1 LKEQFN
7 RMANVLV
14 IDDHDA
20 VRTALRVALA
30 LDGVAVLEAATPA
43 QALALIDSDIA
54 NEIDL
59 VIQDMNFQADTTS
72 GAEGIDLFGQIRA
85 RKPDMPIVLL
95 TAWTHLEQ
103 AVQLV
108 RAGAADYLQKPWDQA
123 RLLTTA
129 HNLIEL
135 SQQRKALHSAQS
147 ALQQQR
153 QWLAKI
159 DLRGAIVESAAM
171 QDLVRLAAKIAPA
184 AIPVLIT
191 GPNGA
196 GKECIAEIV
205 HWNSAVRAG
214 PFVSIN
220 CGAIPAELIEAELFG
235 AEAGAY
241 TGASKSREGRFDAA
255 DGGTL
260 LLDEIGNLSLAGQ
273 MKLLRVLETG
283 QYERLGSN
291 KTRTAKVR
299 VLSATN
305 SDLPDMIAKGLF
317 REDLYY
323 RLNVIELR
331 VPPLAARPEDVMP
344 IALSLLAGQAKL
356 SAAAQLAL
364 KNHHWPGN
372 VRELKNAVTR
382 ARLLCQDGIIQPE
395 DLGLRA
401 APEATRK
408 PAPTNAEPT
417 QQDIVQALQQHQGV
431 IADAAHALGLTRQ
444 SLYRRMERFGISREA
459 APEGQA

>member
-1 LKEQFN
+1 
-7 RMANVLV
+7 MANVLV

-20 VRTALRVALA
+20 VRIALRVALS
-30 LDGVAVLEAATPA
+30 LDGVSVLEAATPA
-43 QALALIDSDIA
+43 QALSLIDSDVA

-147 ALQQQR
+147 VLLQQR
-153 QWLAKI
+153 QALQKI
-159 DLRGAIVESAAM
+159 DLRGAIVESVAM

-184 AIPVLIT
+184 AVPVLIT

-205 HWNSAVRAG
+205 HWNSAVRSG

-344 IALSLLAGQAKL
+344 IALSLLGGQAKL
-356 SAAAQLAL
+356 SPTAQLAL
-364 KNHHWPGN
+364 KHHHWPGN

-401 APEATRK
+401 APEVPRK
-408 PAPTNAEPT
+408 AAPINAEPT
-417 QQDIVQALQQHQGV
+417 QLDIVQALQQHQGV
-431 IADAAHALGLTRQ
+431 IADAANALGLTRQ

-459 APEGQA
+459 PASADQMSNGQS